1 MHNPSRF
8 TGRLVAI
15 EEVTHD
21 ISEFR
26 FETDSGQVFEPG
38 QFALIDVPG
47 VDGARAYS
55 MCNVGGT
62 LVIGISKSKKSQ
74 EVRQPRLYLAG

>member
-1 MHNPSRF
+1 M
-8 TGRLVAI
+8 VAI

-26 FETDSGQVFEPG
+26 FETHSSQAFEPG

-47 VDGARAYS
+47 VEGARAYS
-55 MCNVGGT
+55 MCNVGGGDG
-62 LVIGISKSKKSQ
+62 VWDFQIKK
-74 EVRQPRLYLAG
+74 VPGGAATTALFDDADPGTGV